1 MTLARSRYYDDAT
14 RRIGQNDVYD
24 LVELPR
30 IREGRATKLADFHFS
45 RGSTNDTFCILYQ
58 KSGMMAE
65 RTLAPLAFC
74 QGMARRRKKKSRQ
87 RPTLAR
93 ASPALPSAMEP
104 LTSVFGMGTGV
115 TAPLWPPAKNRKLGT
130 KETYNSSRE
139 REDLTSS
146 EVRNIS

>member
-1 MTLARSRYYDDAT
+1 MQKADA
-14 RRIGQNDVYD
+14 
-24 LVELPR
+24 
-30 IREGRATKLADFHFS
+30 IRAYLK
-45 RGSTNDTFCILYQ
+45 I
-58 KSGMMAE
+58 
-65 RTLAPLAFC
+65 
-74 QGMARRRKKKSRQ
+74 KKSRQ

-130 KETYNSSRE
+130 KETYNPSRE
-139 REDLTSS
+139 RDDLTSS